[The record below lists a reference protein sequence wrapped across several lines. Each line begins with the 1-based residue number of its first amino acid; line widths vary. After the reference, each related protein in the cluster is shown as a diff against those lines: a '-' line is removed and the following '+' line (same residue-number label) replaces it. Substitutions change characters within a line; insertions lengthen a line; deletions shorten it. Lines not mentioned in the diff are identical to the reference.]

1 MDGSFAFALLLVWL
15 ISMGNLGLLLFGV
28 SARLLRGLPPMRR
41 LGLSALVTVFL
52 TCGTCA
58 LYYHQLLGRA
68 SDINSSYSQHSGLLH
83 FGSVFA
89 INVLGIVALVW
100 LAVKA
105 LRRRSRTWIKVLT
118 WVGLLFA
125 IVHALLT
132 LAVLWVLWS
141 FIHTMVVGLR
151 PPVPA

>member
-1 MDGSFAFALLLVWL
+1 MDGSFAFALLIVSF

-28 SARLLRGLPPMRR
+28 SARLLSGSPPMRR
-41 LGLSALVTVFL
+41 FGLSALVAVSL
-52 TCGTCA
+52 TCATCA

-68 SDINSSYSQHSGLLH
+68 SDINSSYSQYSGLLH

-89 INVLGIVALVW
+89 FNVLGLGALVW
-100 LAVKA
+100 LAIMA
-105 LRRRSRTWIKVLT
+105 LRSRSRTWIKVLT

-125 IVHALLT
+125 FVHALLT

-141 FIHTMVVGLR
+141 FIHTMVVGLS